1 MLEGITHKSFESIV
15 GETVDLQA
23 GETDFQAE
31 VEAVNLLRE
40 YPEQVRQ
47 PFSVVL
53 QSHDEVNHG
62 QQMYKLSH
70 PGLGDLSLFLVP
82 IEAGERGIVYEVIF
96 N

>member
-23 GETDFQAE
+23 GETGFQAN
-31 VEAVNLLRE
+31 VEAVNLLRQ
-40 YPEQVRQ
+40 YPGQERQ
-47 PFSVVL
+47 PFSIVL
-53 QSHDEVNHG
+53 QSHDAVNHG

-70 PGLGDLSLFLVP
+70 PGLGDLNLFLVP
-82 IEAGERGIVYEVIF
+82 VEAGERGIVYEIVF